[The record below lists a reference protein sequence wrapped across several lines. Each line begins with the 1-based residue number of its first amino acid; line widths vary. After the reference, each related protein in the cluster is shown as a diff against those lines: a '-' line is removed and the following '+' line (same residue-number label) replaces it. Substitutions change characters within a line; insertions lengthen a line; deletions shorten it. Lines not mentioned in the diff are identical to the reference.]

1 MKTNL
6 NINKPILNVRLVRKD
21 EGQQPRAPEPQ
32 FSDMSESDLER
43 EAEKLAKVWRIN
55 QKNGKRKVA

>member
-1 MKTNL
+1 M
-6 NINKPILNVRLVRKD
+6 NKPYLNVRLVRKD
-21 EGQQPRAPEPQ
+21 EEEKPRAPELQ

-43 EAEKLAKVWRIN
+43 EADKLAKIWRVN